1 LDKAE
6 RKKIYTGIDFLDQR
20 RINKMLQSQIIARLQ
35 ARQSV
40 IKLAMNWV
48 GFLVF
53 FALAGNFAL
62 NLILPC

>member
-1 LDKAE
+1 
-6 RKKIYTGIDFLDQR
+6 
-20 RINKMLQSQIIARLQ
+20 MLQSQIIARLQ
-35 ARQSV
+35 A